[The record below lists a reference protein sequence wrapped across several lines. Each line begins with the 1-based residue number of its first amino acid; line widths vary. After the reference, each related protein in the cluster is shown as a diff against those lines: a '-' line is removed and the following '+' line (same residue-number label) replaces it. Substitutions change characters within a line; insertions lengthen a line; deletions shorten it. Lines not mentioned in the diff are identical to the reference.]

1 MNANVGGID
10 RLLRIVVGLGL
21 IAFALLSQHEYA
33 MWGWVGVV
41 PLATALFRRCP
52 VYPHLASQPA
62 NRIKLSAPSQ
72 MQAVR
77 RFPEASKRSL

>member
-10 RLLRIVVGLGL
+10 RLLRIVVGQGL

-41 PLATALFRRCP
+41 PLVTALFRR
-52 VYPHLASQPA
+52 YPRLPPIWHL
-62 NRIKLSAPSQ
+62 NL
-72 MQAVR
+72 
-77 RFPEASKRSL
+77 

>member
-41 PLATALFRRCP
+41 PLVTALFRRYP
-52 VYPHLASQPA
+52 VYPPFGISTC
-62 NRIKLSAPSQ
+62 KSD
-72 MQAVR
+72 
-77 RFPEASKRSL
+77 

>member
-1 MNANVGGID
+1 MQEHIMYANVGGID

-33 MWGWVGVV
+33 MWEWVGVA

-52 VYPHLASQPA
+52 VYPPFGISTC
-62 NRIKLSAPSQ
+62 KSD
-72 MQAVR
+72 
-77 RFPEASKRSL
+77 

>member
-10 RLLRIVVGLGL
+10 RLLRIVVGQGL

-41 PLATALFRRCP
+41 PLVTALFRRYP
-52 VYPHLASQPA
+52 VYPPFGISTC
-62 NRIKLSAPSQ
+62 KSD
-72 MQAVR
+72 
-77 RFPEASKRSL
+77 